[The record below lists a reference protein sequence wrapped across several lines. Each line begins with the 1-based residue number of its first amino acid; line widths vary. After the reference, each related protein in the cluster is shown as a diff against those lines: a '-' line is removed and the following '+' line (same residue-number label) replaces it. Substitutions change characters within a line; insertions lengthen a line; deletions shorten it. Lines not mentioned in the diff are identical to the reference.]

1 MLRQKNCGRLLL
13 LLLHS
18 RSLCWQF
25 GMFHAYEGQQR
36 ELRWVSVSLTTI
48 ATLLLLFR
56 LSATI
61 KNRGWLGLEDTLVI
75 AANVSKDPDRLE
87 QFLISQLFLIIFTVM
102 IHEETQ
108 HGFGLRVADI
118 KRTGG
123 DLITA
128 MKVRRISQAGYSA
141 TDELSTSG

>member
-1 MLRQKNCGRLLL
+1 
-13 LLLHS
+13 
-18 RSLCWQF
+18 
-25 GMFHAYEGQQR
+25 MFHAYEGQQR
-36 ELRWVSVSLTTI
+36 ELRWVSGSLTTV

-61 KNRGWLGLEDTLVI
+61 KNRGWLGLEDALVI
-75 AANVSKDPDRLE
+75 AANVSKALERLE
-87 QFLISQLFLIIFTVM
+87 QFLTPQLFLIIFTVM

-108 HGFGLRVADI
+108 YGFGLRVADI

>member
-1 MLRQKNCGRLLL
+1 M
-13 LLLHS
+13 
-18 RSLCWQF
+18 
-25 GMFHAYEGQQR
+25 
-36 ELRWVSVSLTTI
+36 
-48 ATLLLLFR
+48 
-56 LSATI
+56 
-61 KNRGWLGLEDTLVI
+61 I

>member
-1 MLRQKNCGRLLL
+1 
-13 LLLHS
+13 
-18 RSLCWQF
+18 
-25 GMFHAYEGQQR
+25 MFHAYEGQQR
-36 ELRWVSVSLTTI
+36 ELRWVSGSLTTV

-61 KNRGWLGLEDTLVI
+61 KNRGWLGLEDALVI
-75 AANVSKDPDRLE
+75 AANVSKALGRLE
-87 QFLISQLFLIIFTVM
+87 QFLTPQLFLIIFTVM

-108 HGFGLRVADI
+108 YGFGLRVVDI

-123 DLITA
+123 DLKTA
-128 MKVRRISQAGYSA
+128 MKVRRTSQAGYSA